1 MAPRANW
8 DKLIPAFD
16 FGKWSEVGARAEL
29 AELHFPILT
38 TFYGN
43 PLSDYLPTDVVQEL
57 VSIAFK
63 ETEVLVSVKVA
74 ALQTHIK
81 ISDSANCVRLA
92 NELLMI
98 TSNKDSPAVFLAEFV
113 RDLLA
118 KWACSGPPKA
128 SQKKVFNRLVQNVEF
143 RVLLYLEGVSRARRA
158 KAKNMDL
165 AQMLC

>member
-16 FGKWSEVGARAEL
+16 FVNWSESAVRVTL
-29 AELHFPILT
+29 ANKHFPILT
-38 TFYGN
+38 AYYIDQI
-43 PLSDYLPTDVVQEL
+43 SEYSPTDVVKEL
-57 VSIAFK
+57 ASVSFN
-63 ETEVLVSVKVA
+63 ETGALVSVKVA

-98 TSNKDSPAVFLAEFV
+98 APDRDSPAVFLAEFV

-118 KWACSGPPKA
+118 K
-128 SQKKVFNRLVQNVEF
+128 
-143 RVLLYLEGVSRARRA
+143 
-158 KAKNMDL
+158 
-165 AQMLC
+165 

>member
-16 FGKWSEVGARAEL
+16 FDKWSEVGARVEL
-29 AELHFPILT
+29 AKLHFPILAT
-38 TFYGN
+38 YYGN
-43 PLSDYLPTDVVQEL
+43 SLREYLPSDVVQEL
-57 VSIAFK
+57 VSIVFN
-63 ETEVLVSVKVA
+63 ETEALISVKVA

-118 KWACSGPPKA
+118 K
-128 SQKKVFNRLVQNVEF
+128 
-143 RVLLYLEGVSRARRA
+143 
-158 KAKNMDL
+158 
-165 AQMLC
+165 